1 MSEPESSLCDIQ
13 YTGESAAIH
22 FLSRKIACVS
32 EIGYEFINN
41 VMSANI
47 TLSAYKELKYKAYSM
62 YNSYSKPFMS
72 CASFI
77 YFLKMWAARFNLE
90 FRNEIDHVCG
100 HYPHVCDGTHLGI
113 QLKNLNITTINQS
126 Q

>member
-1 MSEPESSLCDIQ
+1 MPI
-13 YTGESAAIH
+13 IH
-22 FLSRKIACVS
+22 IFRYHTFNTQVRVLQSILSRKIACVS

-47 TLSAYKELKYKAYSM
+47 TFSAYKELKYKAYSM

-77 YFLKMWAARFNLE
+77 DCFYVGCQ
-90 FRNEIDHVCG
+90 I
-100 HYPHVCDGTHLGI
+100 
-113 QLKNLNITTINQS
+113 
-126 Q
+126 